1 MKTTTLHD
9 RPDDDRAPKRAKRLM
24 AANETRPADSPVTMP
39 DSPPVEAAERGYTF
53 YRESNADTI
62 SKGL

>member
-1 MKTTTLHD
+1 MKASEMHT

-24 AANETRPADSPVTMP
+24 AAGETEDNTCNPYLPDESPEEP
-39 DSPPVEAAERGYTF
+39 EDEEWGDYVER
-53 YRESNADTI
+53 NADTI